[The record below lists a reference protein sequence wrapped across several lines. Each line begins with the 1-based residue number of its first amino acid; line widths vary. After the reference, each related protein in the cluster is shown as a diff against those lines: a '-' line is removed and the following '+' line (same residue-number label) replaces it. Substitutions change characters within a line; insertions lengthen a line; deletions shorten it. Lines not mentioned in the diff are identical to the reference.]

1 MGFSFPPVPEWSG
14 TGEREKTEVEMRKE
28 KVKMILGILLI
39 SSLLFITFT
48 GGMLFGVYRTTETL
62 SYMDIIVA
70 GIDDD
75 GLIRASLDTA
85 KITVLMRE
93 EGNTDVYS
101 EYAEFLSYI
110 HNKYITCSEE
120 VDNKE

>member
-1 MGFSFPPVPEWSG
+1 
-14 TGEREKTEVEMRKE
+14 MRKA
-28 KVKMILGILLI
+28 KVKWMLGILLI
-39 SSLLFITFT
+39 SILLFITFT
-48 GGMLFGVYRTTETL
+48 GGMLFGVHRTTETL

-75 GLIRASLDTA
+75 GLIRASLDAA